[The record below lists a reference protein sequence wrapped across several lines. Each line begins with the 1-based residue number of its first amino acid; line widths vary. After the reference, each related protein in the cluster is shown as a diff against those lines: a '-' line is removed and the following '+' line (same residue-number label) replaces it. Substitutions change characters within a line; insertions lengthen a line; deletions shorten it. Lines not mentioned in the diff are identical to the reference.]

1 MHLVQQELEAM
12 QHLRTLFNE
21 NLQLK
26 ESSESPPA
34 DPPASPRITSKSSA
48 APANRP
54 RRLTSSQS
62 FKQKTIPADTK
73 PTRPA
78 KRTTAAANEK
88 SNIHQQQPQQ
98 SSSSN
103 QQLSSMSIASAYAR
117 AGKKVK
123 PEVNTDDT
131 IISNSTAENSGFFS
145 Y

>member
-12 QHLRTLFNE
+12 QHLRTIFNE

-73 PTRPA
+73 PTKPA

-98 SSSSN
+98 SSSS
-103 QQLSSMSIASAYAR
+103 MSIASAYAR
-117 AGKKVK
+117 VGKKVK
-123 PEVNTDDT
+123 SEINTDDT